1 MVTTGAL
8 NECFIDTFDSFHVLL
23 IHWYVDFSCCCCLVA
38 SVMSDRLCVTLWT
51 VACQAPLS
59 MGFSR
64 QEYWSGVPC
73 PPPGDLPDPRI
84 KPTSPALQAG
94 SLPLSY
100 QGSPQNDNT
109 HHNQTQNLNYP
120 LLGVAFL
127 TFCPTNLISS
137 SFIVQIGQGL
147 STKPTQTGSSA

>member
-64 QEYWSGVPC
+64 QEYRSGLLC
-73 PPPGDLPDPRI
+73 SATGDLPDSGIEPV
-84 KPTSPALQAG
+84 SLMAPALTGEFFTTGATWGAQIHTTLYG
-94 SLPLSY
+94 IEKQ
-100 QGSPQNDNT
+100 QGP
-109 HHNQTQNLNYP
+109 
-120 LLGVAFL
+120 A
-127 TFCPTNLISS
+127 
-137 SFIVQIGQGL
+137 
-147 STKPTQTGSSA
+147 A